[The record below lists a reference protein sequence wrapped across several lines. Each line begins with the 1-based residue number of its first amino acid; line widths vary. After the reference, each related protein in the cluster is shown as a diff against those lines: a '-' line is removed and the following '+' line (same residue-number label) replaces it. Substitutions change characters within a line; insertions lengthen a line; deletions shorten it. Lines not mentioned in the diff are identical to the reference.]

1 MFCLTSTA
9 PEVGVIVIGVLLE
22 AADAGAIALTLDTP
36 IVERSAQE
44 TPVTVEVRTCP
55 DAPVPELSL
64 RLPERLIP
72 DVAGV
77 LPLPPNSF
85 VPDHTLLAKDCII
98 ELAEKVVIED
108 PIN

>member
-1 MFCLTSTA
+1 VL
-9 PEVGVIVIGVLLE
+9 GDIVIGVDGEE
-22 AADAGAIALTLDTP
+22 AGTGGEALTLDTP

-55 DAPVPELSL
+55 DVPVTEPSL

-77 LPLPPNSF
+77 PPLPLNSF
-85 VPDHTLLAKDCII
+85 VPDHSLSAKDCIV
-98 ELAEKVVIED
+98 ELVEKVVREV
-108 PIN
+108 PVN